1 MGRKKNP
8 ASDMDVSGKLS
19 MPLAQRLNELITDTN
34 ALKDHLGVSAQA
46 VNQYRLGLAR
56 PSLENLC
63 KIADFYNTST
73 DYLLGLSNTP
83 SVKEDIQQ
91 ACKTTGL
98 STAVV
103 DWLKSIIDDPVRL
116 KTLNAILENKT
127 FQSMLSF
134 VNELENVQI
143 AAEMDRWSGNDDV
156 TPAKEI
162 GYGKYVV
169 GGYEY
174 LSVLEYR
181 ISELFRIVVDDVTR
195 LSLDDLGG

>member
-73 DYLLGLSNTP
+73 DYLLGKTNIRTANTDKRAMCEYTGLTESALEFLHSLRDSP
-83 SVKEDIQQ
+83 DYPRLISAMLEDKTFRAILPDIPNLERVKLGVELDRFGFLPPVKERW
-91 ACKTTGL
+91 TGEGYL
-98 STAVV
+98 VGTY
-103 DWLKSIIDDPVRL
+103 DYFDM
-116 KTLNAILENKT
+116 LE
-127 FQSMLSF
+127 
-134 VNELENVQI
+134 
-143 AAEMDRWSGNDDV
+143 
-156 TPAKEI
+156 
-162 GYGKYVV
+162 
-169 GGYEY
+169 
-174 LSVLEYR
+174 
-181 ISELFRIVVDDVTR
+181 FRIAQELKLVISAITDPPIEEE
-195 LSLDDLGG
+195 